1 MSIINYEQLE
11 IVGFEGTPLVECE
24 MVLPVGRVVVDDVF
38 FKFEGRHSN
47 AFRAE
52 GIDRNKIVFYSREE
66 IQSLVEEGRV
76 TILRETFAAMR
87 TPLIAYVYDEFLQAA
102 ESRLPDSIPNQRLS
116 EHIRV
121 LCGRADALEHLLDE
135 WATRL
140 MDNSTAM
147 LEGYFHEAQL
157 EFSVEAERL
166 TDLAL
171 CAATDVTLRARIYLR
186 AGVAIMLSAQPERLD
201 NLYEFSIRQQF
212 PDWSWTSFKE
222 RLKRMVEILRMK
234 AEFKLREISPP
245 DNVPDLLPV
254 SCVVSQI
261 ENPAERYAES
271 QSMAE
276 SYRYTQLIPEE
287 WIDRVAMMLVAS
299 PRIRLDN
306 DIRKA
311 LQGDTLFYYLGDA
324 LFVKSEHQ
332 RLNEPDKAPLLSAET
347 YLKAAREFVQR
358 NLDPGELASI
368 ALRKYVREPMVV

>member
-11 IVGFEGTPLVECE
+11 IVGFEGTPIVECE

-38 FKFEGRHSN
+38 FKFEGRRSN

-76 TILRETFAAMR
+76 TILREPFAAMQ

-121 LCGRADALEHLLDE
+121 LCGRADALENLLDE

-147 LEGYFHEAQL
+147 LERYFQEAQL

-222 RLKRMVEILRMK
+222 RLKR
-234 AEFKLREISPP
+234 
-245 DNVPDLLPV
+245 
-254 SCVVSQI
+254 
-261 ENPAERYAES
+261 
-271 QSMAE
+271 
-276 SYRYTQLIPEE
+276 
-287 WIDRVAMMLVAS
+287 
-299 PRIRLDN
+299 
-306 DIRKA
+306 
-311 LQGDTLFYYLGDA
+311 
-324 LFVKSEHQ
+324 
-332 RLNEPDKAPLLSAET
+332 
-347 YLKAAREFVQR
+347 
-358 NLDPGELASI
+358 
-368 ALRKYVREPMVV
+368 